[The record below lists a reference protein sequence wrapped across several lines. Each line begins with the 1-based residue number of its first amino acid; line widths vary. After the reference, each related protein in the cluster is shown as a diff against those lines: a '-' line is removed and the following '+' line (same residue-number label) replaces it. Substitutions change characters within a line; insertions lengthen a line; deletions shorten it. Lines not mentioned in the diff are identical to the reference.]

1 MVGVDS
7 RERID
12 IVNLT
17 VSVFFLPCWYL
28 SLHTESKLSVKN
40 IEIELRILANCWDCF
55 QYVSRL
61 SQSKHDKCLDWAL
74 VEKRYQFSRKNQFF
88 GPGMLMLYLFEQG
101 QLWSQPC
108 EMLSPPT
115 LLYLIFYLSIS
126 ALDYTT
132 VTNNVEIAV
141 FLAEIFFALGQD
153 ILGKDPS
160 GNTIVRV
167 FI

>member
-61 SQSKHDKCLDWAL
+61 TQSKHDKCLDWAL
-74 VEKRYQFSRKNQFF
+74 VEKRYQFSRKNPVF
-88 GPGMLMLYLFEQG
+88 GPDRLMLYLFEQG

-108 EMLSPPT
+108 EMLSPPS
-115 LLYLIFYLSIS
+115 LLYLIYCICQFQLWITRRWRTTLKLQFFWQKYFLLSVKTS
-126 ALDYTT
+126 WARTR
-132 VTNNVEIAV
+132 
-141 FLAEIFFALGQD
+141 LAIPL
-153 ILGKDPS
+153 
-160 GNTIVRV
+160 
-167 FI
+167 